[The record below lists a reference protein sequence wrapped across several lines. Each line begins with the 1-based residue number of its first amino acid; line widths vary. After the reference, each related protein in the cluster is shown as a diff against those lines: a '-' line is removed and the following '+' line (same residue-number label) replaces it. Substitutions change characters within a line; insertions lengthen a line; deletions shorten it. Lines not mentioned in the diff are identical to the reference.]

1 MELRVWRELLR
12 LVGSRILTLSVLAL
26 TCASWAFSTAEAAPA
41 KSIKVDVKTG
51 AIDPAGAVPFDQ
63 WITATSSAPI
73 VLAEGEGFAQEA
85 DLEHCGGSQKGCTGG
100 NAGSACG
107 GKRPIKATCSL
118 PVITAPAADGKGVTV
133 RVDIPPLEYNSAY
146 RLKLKLRG
154 KKEIPLTADSL
165 QRIEMSFAARINEIA
180 RAKDSRTAPD
190 ICRSLVDAIE
200 SEFKDKNVQIEAPLK
215 SCAEGATPNDQIQA
229 MEQRIEFA
237 INSRNELLEAQQN
250 LDDDRDAAVES
261 NVRDAKAQDLRASQ
275 ALRGSVREIVINNTW
290 MPIPLGTAADANT
303 TEARHISADAGL
315 VYGWDLDETLTY
327 VGANIYGRPINTDVS
342 LASLKAEGL
351 LTWRHRLSLT
361 LGATVESIN
370 KDGQRK
376 GIIGSSALVVGIG
389 CRLTDVI
396 RLSVGAL
403 VFKEENPNP
412 LVTDDASLAVSPYVA
427 ISFDLD
433 VAKQFGKMFP
443 NLP

>member
-1 MELRVWRELLR
+1 ML
-12 LVGSRILTLSVLAL
+12 LAL
-26 TCASWAFSTAEAAPA
+26 TCASWAFSTAAAAPA
-41 KSIKVDVKTG
+41 ASIKVDVKTG

-73 VLAEGEGFAQEA
+73 VLTEGEDFAQEA
-85 DLEHCGGSQKGCTGG
+85 DLEHCGGSQNGCKDG
-100 NAGSACG
+100 NAGSACD
-107 GKRPIKATCSL
+107 GKRPVKATCSL
-118 PVITAPAADGKGVTV
+118 PVTTTPAADGKGVTV
-133 RVDIPPLEYNSAY
+133 RVDIPPLQYNSAY
-146 RLKLKLRG
+146 RLRLKLQG

-165 QRIEMSFAARINEIA
+165 RRLEASLSARIDEMA
-180 RAKDSRTAPD
+180 RAKDSRRAGD
-190 ICRSLVDAIE
+190 ICQSLVDAIE
-200 SEFKDKNVQIEAPLK
+200 FAFDDKEVHIETPLK

-237 INSRNELLEAQQN
+237 INSRLELLEAQQN
-250 LDDDRDAAVES
+250 LQLDQDEAAES
-261 NVRDAKAQDLRASQ
+261 NLRTAKAQDLRAGQ
-275 ALRGSVREIVINNTW
+275 ALRGPIREVVVNNTW
-290 MPIPLGTAADANT
+290 MPIRLGTAADANT

-351 LTWRHRLSLT
+351 LRWGHRLSLT
-361 LGATVESIN
+361 LGVTVESID
-370 KDGQRK
+370 KLGQRK
-376 GIIGSSALVVGIG
+376 GIIGSNALVVGVG
-389 CRLTDVI
+389 YRLTDVI

-412 LVTDDASLAVSPYVA
+412 LVTNDTSLAVSPYVA

-433 VAKQFGKMFP
+433 VAKQFGKIFP